1 MLSAVAARKASVRQV
16 DEQSAQSSPHLT
28 SIQASREWSPS
39 RPVELKEPEAP
50 IPAEST
56 VISNFSPIL
65 GQNIFPLTE
74 DDLSAMGFQGDDGLV
89 LVLNASE
96 SVALLGVYL
105 LVILQGR
112 ANLCGVTLGPSSTQH
127 RVFAPRSSPIPVV
140 SWAPTD
146 THSKRPLP
154 SIVHA
159 NPDATVVLIQYVN
172 TGVED
177 LSRVF
182 RVFENVFKPPRML
195 PQETSEFPKY
205 VLYVIANSTK
215 DIVPFTFPPSW
226 ETGLVYMDPVPNSE
240 TDTTVIPV
248 CVVKGP
254 KKSGKSTF
262 SRTLLNRLL
271 NRYRRVAFLECD
283 VGQSEFTP
291 GGMVALSIIE
301 NHVFGPPF
309 THPSLPY
316 RAHYVGSS
324 TPRANPFYYLSA
336 IQSLLETYRLEIHIP
351 ALPDT
356 SISNDGRIEDV
367 VPLVVNTM
375 GWTKGLGAELNAR
388 VEELVEPS
396 HVFEVEGSEE
406 WGWPTRSTEL
416 AEDTFPLCGH
426 AKSIIHIQLE
436 AIQAEATNMHV
447 FSAADHRNINMLS
460 YFHATFPLLTAER
473 QPSTSI
479 PLVAP
484 SPASLRQVTADSWDV
499 TLPLCARYPFEVRCE
514 SAFDRVYLVGHGYE
528 DIAPLELPS
537 VLNCAVV
544 GLVAYDANTK
554 EAEVAPMDQ
563 DVSALP
569 YSPGQPQP
577 HPSTSNCLDLAL
589 IRGFFS
595 SSDPSPTPS
604 HSPLTHL
611 HILTPLPPST
621 LGHARILVKGEL
633 ELPIWGMLDFREG
646 EEGGVAGVEREQVP
660 YLQWGKG
667 EGLGSE
673 RRRVRR
679 NLMRKAQM

>member
-1 MLSAVAARKASVRQV
+1 MLSAVAARKSSARA
-16 DEQSAQSSPHLT
+16 DEQSTQSSPHPT

-39 RPVELKEPEAP
+39 RPVELEESEAP
-50 IPAEST
+50 RPAEPT
-56 VISNFSPIL
+56 VISSFSPLL
-65 GQNIFPLTE
+65 GQNTFPLTQ
-74 DDLSAMGFQGDDGLV
+74 DDFSAMGFQGDNGVV

-105 LVILQGR
+105 LTVLQGR
-112 ANLCGVTLGPSSTQH
+112 ANLCGVTLGPSSTHH
-127 RVFAPRSSPIPVV
+127 RVFAPRSSPIPVI
-140 SWAPTD
+140 SWAPTNS
-146 THSKRPLP
+146 HSKRPLP
-154 SIVHA
+154 SSVHA
-159 NPDATVVLIQYVN
+159 SRDATVVLIQYVN
-172 TGVED
+172 TGVEG
-177 LSRVF
+177 LSRVC
-182 RVFENVFKPPRML
+182 RVFENVFKPPRDAPARDIGIPEIRL
-195 PQETSEFPKY
+195 ISH
-205 VLYVIANSTK
+205 STK
-215 DIVPFTFPPSW
+215 DILPFTLLPSW
-226 ETGLVYMDPVPNSE
+226 ETSLAYMDPASSNE
-240 TDTTVIPV
+240 TDTTIIPV

-301 NHVFGPPF
+301 SHIFGPF

-324 TPRANPFYYLSA
+324 TPRANPSYYLSA

-356 SISNDGRIEDV
+356 WTSNDGRIEDV
-367 VPLVVNTM
+367 IPLVVNTM
-375 GWTKGLGAELNAR
+375 GWTKGLGGDLNAR
-388 VEELVEPS
+388 IEELVEPS
-396 HVFEVEGSEE
+396 HVFEMEGPEE
-406 WGWPTRSTEL
+406 WGWPTQSTEP
-416 AEDTFPLCGH
+416 AGDNFPLCSQ
-426 AKSIIHIQLE
+426 AKNIVRVQLE

-460 YFHATFPLLTAER
+460 YFHAAFPPFITEQ
-473 QPSTSI
+473 QPSAS
-479 PLVAP
+479 VSFVVP
-484 SPASLRQVTADSWDV
+484 SPVSLCQVTADSWDV
-499 TLPLCARYPFEVRCE
+499 SLPLCARYPFEVRCE
-514 SAFDRVYLVGHGYE
+514 SAFDRVYLVGPGYE
-528 DIAPLELPS
+528 DVAPSELPS

-554 EAEVAPMDQ
+554 EAEVVPMDQ

-577 HPSTSNCLDLAL
+577 HPSTSNCLGLAL
-589 IRGFFS
+589 IRGVFS
-595 SSDPSPTPS
+595 SNDPSPTPS

-633 ELPIWGMLDFREG
+633 ELPIWGVLDFREG

-667 EGLGSE
+667 EGLGSQ